1 MKRILSFMAALLTG
15 AAAFAQFAPTQ
26 LITWSTHVESTEQ
39 ENVCKVV
46 FTGKIADGYHTYTL
60 KDEFSATE
68 FMDVTTTGCELAGA
82 PYEIGT
88 PKADK
93 LTIKELVKATKLN
106 TEKVNMALGWLSR
119 ENKVFFEEVDGTL
132 FVSNS
137 YFESYCG

>member
-1 MKRILSFMAALLTG
+1 MIKS
-15 AAAFAQFAPTQ
+15 
-26 LITWSTHVESTEQ
+26 
-39 ENVCKVV
+39 N
-46 FTGKIADGYHTYTL
+46 
-60 KDEFSATE
+60 
-68 FMDVTTTGCELAGA
+68 
-82 PYEIGT
+82 IGT
-88 PKADK
+88 NAGLVWNALNEKGK